1 MHPLAPL
8 RNQRTKSRKKNGDRS
23 NRKEEDGSGN
33 RMEMKRNWPEPIPHH
48 RHPPN
53 PTSPS
58 PALTSH
64 DSNSRAQLKNTH
76 AISWCSSHSG
86 KGRCSEGLFISL
98 LPNGGREYHNVSG
111 LDSFVFHEPVPTPCE
126 HEALAALPVTVPELP
141 RPHCLIVKHELHVI
155 GGAVVLRRRVESS
168 GEEFERVFLR
178 DDQPVQFPDVARS
191 QFFLEELFEN
201 RTGFVAGSGGDSDRL
216 AGQGEGFAVVGEFG
230 DVGAVFDHLED
241 LFGGELGLER
251 GLLEGDGGPGEV
263 TVGFAAPEANGGAV
277 VSRRRVLLRLEGA
290 QPYSLVVC
298 VNLGPPVAA
307 LLPHHAFEP
316 RRADDDGGRRVRPLP
331 LLTAVLLRR
340 AAGIGGFHCRHLHAG
355 SYQQEAILHA
365 RIEFNLF

>member
-1 MHPLAPL
+1 M
-8 RNQRTKSRKKNGDRS
+8 
-23 NRKEEDGSGN
+23 
-33 RMEMKRNWPEPIPHH
+33 
-48 RHPPN
+48 
-53 PTSPS
+53 
-58 PALTSH
+58 TSH